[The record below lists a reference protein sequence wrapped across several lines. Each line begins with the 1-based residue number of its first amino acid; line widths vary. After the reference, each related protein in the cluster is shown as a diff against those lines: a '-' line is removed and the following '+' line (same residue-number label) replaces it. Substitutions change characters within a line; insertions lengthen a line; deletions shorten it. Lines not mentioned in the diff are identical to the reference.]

1 MIETLLQAILE
12 QVDQPKKDLEN
23 NLRALLNEAVEK
35 LDLVSKQEIDR
46 QRITLQHAN
55 QRLSQLQEQMNIL
68 EGMIQN
74 KK

>member
-46 QRITLQHAN
+46 QRLALQHAN
-55 QRLSQLQEQMNIL
+55 QRLSQLQEQMNLL
-68 EGMIQN
+68 EDMIQN

>member
-12 QVDQPKKDLEN
+12 QLNQPKTDLEK

-35 LDLVSKQEIDR
+35 LDLVSQQEIDR
-46 QRITLQHAN
+46 QRLALQQAN
-55 QRLSQLQEQMNIL
+55 QRLTQLQEQMNLL
-68 EGMIQN
+68 EATLQN

>member
-46 QRITLQHAN
+46 QRIALQHAN

-68 EGMIQN
+68 ESMIQN